1 MKKAFTLIE
10 LLVVIAIIAIL
21 AAILFPVFAQAKKSA
36 KAIASLSNL
45 KQVGT
50 AYKIYEGDADDA
62 YPTYGEDPNMRGGCM
77 PGGEWVTA
85 AGGWAYLVY
94 PYTKN
99 GAIASVPASTKPY
112 WLGEGAWGWCGGKP
126 TDPTLKAMAE
136 DFDRKAHDG
145 VQYQYRKSFGLA
157 ASQKQPGETTNPFQ
171 GSPIVDTQA
180 ANPANNIVSYEYAA
194 WSTDPNYH
202 IWGTYPAGQ
211 LNNLALNVMFMDGHA
226 KKLRGTQFRALRYNF
241 GYGDAAG
248 GHTGNTK
255 NGMNLDWFVGP
266 DDGTGKA
273 DTFNNPT
280 GDTKDVD

>member
-50 AYKIYEGDADDA
+50 SYKLYVGDNDDA
-62 YPTYGEDPNMRGGCM
+62 YPVYGSDPTMTGGCI

-99 GAIASVPASTKPY
+99 GDIYSVPASTKPY
-112 WLGEGAWGWCGGKP
+112 WLGEGSWGWCGGAPPAAYK
-126 TDPTLKAMAE
+126 TMSD
-136 DFDRKAHDG
+136 DFNSKVRSG
-145 VQYQYRKSFGLA
+145 VQYMYRKSFGLA
-157 ASQKQPGETTNPFQ
+157 AMQPANGGHNDFQ
-171 GSPIVDTQA
+171 GSPITDTQA
-180 ANPANNIVSYEYAA
+180 ANPANNIVNYEYAS
-194 WSTDPNYH
+194 WSTDPKYR
-202 IWGTYPAGQ
+202 IWGQYPAGE
-211 LNNLALNVMFMDGHA
+211 LNNLSLNVVFMDGHA
-226 KKLRGTQFRALRYNF
+226 KKTKGTQFRALRYNF

-248 GHTGNTK
+248 GRTGNTK

-273 DTFNNPT
+273 DTFNSPT
-280 GDTKDVD
+280 NDTKDID